1 MVEDEE
7 DASKYSM
14 MVRTGVIAAI
24 VIVGVDTATAAAAG
38 GGVPAVNG
46 IVAVISSAV
55 VGSKVNYCSRALL
68 IIKWCKSIG
77 SIV

>member
-14 MVRTGVIAAI
+14 MVRTGVIAA
-24 VIVGVDTATAAAAG
+24 IVGVDTATAAAAG

>member
-14 MVRTGVIAAI
+14 MVRTGVIAA
-24 VIVGVDTATAAAAG
+24 IVGVDTATAAAAG

-46 IVAVISSAV
+46 IVAVISSSELIE
-55 VGSKVNYCSRALL
+55 VGCRR
-68 IIKWCKSIG
+68 IKS
-77 SIV
+77 